1 MNDADTAIA
10 GANGVTI
17 PAGTHGAA
25 GHRTYEVYQRE
36 RAGQSTEKINAS
48 ALISG
53 AFARDPYPILAI
65 LREHYPCYRD
75 WLSNCFWVTRYDDVT
90 SVFADRANY
99 APRPRRWAYGLESY
113 GRDLSESLPVLFAE
127 ATALDQ
133 RAVPIADAAVTAF
146 AARGEAD
153 LATEFAARVSLELM
167 VAMLDLPAATAGGFV
182 ERYWRMRSG
191 AGWEPRARSEGL
203 AAIGELADDL
213 RPLFEQRRQQPGD
226 DLISAVAGMTPADGP
241 PARVEDLI
249 VTLLEM
255 DYETLH
261 GGLANLWYLLLSH
274 PDQLRR
280 VVDERRLLKL
290 AVLET
295 FRHSTPVT
303 AAKVYARHEVE
314 RFGRLLP
321 EGALLVCSAAAA
333 NRDPRV
339 FAEPDGFVVDRK
351 DLCHR
356 EARGQYRADGLATG
370 LTFGLGLPSR
380 HPAVP
385 EDRPRSRYAL
395 VRDTIV
401 AVSSVLLDRLDDLAL
416 SPGAR
421 AGLTSRR
428 LGDMHTCWALPAR
441 FRAG

>member
-1 MNDADTAIA
+1 
-10 GANGVTI
+10 
-17 PAGTHGAA
+17 
-25 GHRTYEVYQRE
+25 
-36 RAGQSTEKINAS
+36 
-48 ALISG
+48 
-53 AFARDPYPILAI
+53 
-65 LREHYPCYRD
+65 
-75 WLSNCFWVTRYDDVT
+75 
-90 SVFADRANY
+90 
-99 APRPRRWAYGLESY
+99 
-113 GRDLSESLPVLFAE
+113 
-127 ATALDQ
+127 
-133 RAVPIADAAVTAF
+133 
-146 AARGEAD
+146 
-153 LATEFAARVSLELM
+153 
-167 VAMLDLPAATAGGFV
+167 
-182 ERYWRMRSG
+182 
-191 AGWEPRARSEGL
+191 
-203 AAIGELADDL
+203 
-213 RPLFEQRRQQPGD
+213 
-226 DLISAVAGMTPADGP
+226 
-241 PARVEDLI
+241 
-249 VTLLEM
+249 
-255 DYETLH
+255 
-261 GGLANLWYLLLSH
+261 
-274 PDQLRR
+274 
-280 VVDERRLLKL
+280 
-290 AVLET
+290 VLET

-421 AGLTSRR
+421 TGLTSRR